1 MFLWLPGPS
10 SCVRRVLPQQCH
22 RVIGL
27 VRTYT
32 TFFWPQVLLILFA
45 SPALLAAGTF
55 AFVPLTRP
63 SGRRCFCFCF
73 PQTNHHGRRSF
84 LLPLA
89 AGASLFADRTKY
101 VCRRLFPDSAVMH
114 HNRASIHIDLILS
127 SVAVLAQTI
136 VLLGR
141 HSSRPPY
148 FSACVIH
155 HVARSAIGI
164 HHVAPAHRAGTGLSH
179 LLLDGLLDHL

>member
-1 MFLWLPGPS
+1 MWPQVFLWLPGPS

-63 SGRRCFCFCF
+63 SGRRCFCFF
-73 PQTNHHGRRSF
+73 SLKPIIM
-84 LLPLA
+84 A
-89 AGASLFADRTKY
+89 AGAFCCHWPQVLLF
-101 VCRRLFPDSAVMH
+101 L
-114 HNRASIHIDLILS
+114 LIGPNMFAAGS
-127 SVAVLAQTI
+127 FQI
-136 VLLGR
+136 VLSCTIIVLPFTYRLNVIICSCLGSNHR
-141 HSSRPPY
+141 TLAHS
-148 FSACVIH
+148 VIGIH
-155 HVARSAIGI
+155 HVARSVIGI
-164 HHVAPAHRAGTGLSH
+164 HHVVPPDRAGAGLSH
-179 LLLDGLLDHL
+179 LLLDERFDHL